1 MQKRLPTVLA
11 TTALAI
17 SVIGSTPVGQAAGR
31 LVLPQNSVGTAQLKA
46 ASVTAAKIKDGTLT
60 LAKFR
65 AGQSL
70 RGPQGAPGVKG
81 DPGAPGAKGDPG
93 AQGPKGDKGDPG
105 STLPNITVRSIDRS
119 LAAGQEDGAFVF
131 CNPGER
137 ATGGGVIF
145 SASSGVD
152 VTATSPYPL
161 SGTPN
166 QWWGQGHNKTAG
178 SATMTVYVLCAGA

>member
-1 MQKRLPTVLA
+1 MHKRLPTVLA
-11 TTALAI
+11 ATALAI
-17 SVIGSTPVGQAAGR
+17 AVVGSTPVGQAAGR
-31 LVLPQNSVGTAQLKA
+31 LVLPQNSVGTVQLKA
-46 ASVTAAKIKDGTLT
+46 GSVTATKLKDGSLT

-70 RGPQGAPGVKG
+70 RGSQGAPGAKG

-105 STLPNITVRSIDRS
+105 STLPITVRSTDQS
-119 LAAGQEDGAFVF
+119 LAPGQDDGAFAK

-145 SASSGVD
+145 SASSGVG
-152 VTATSPYPL
+152 VTATSPYPI

-166 QWWGQGHNKTAG
+166 EWWGQGHNTTAG
-178 SATMTVYVLCAGA
+178 SVTMTVYALCAAA